1 MKKIKFCVWVHYFN
15 SHANVLYLSMK
26 FHNFF
31 VLLFF
36 CFFSA
41 SAQTLHI
48 HVSGLR
54 NASGNIRLAFYSN
67 AQSFD
72 DEKPLFVRKVNKK
85 ELLENKLL
93 ITYND
98 LKPGVYGIAIL
109 DDENTNDKMDYGW
122 VLPEEGFGFSDYYHS
137 GMTRPTFEKF
147 DFTLNKEETKS
158 VQIKVR
164 YL

>member
-1 MKKIKFCVWVHYFN
+1 MKSC
-15 SHANVLYLSMK
+15 S
-26 FHNFF
+26 
-31 VLLFF
+31 LLFF
-36 CFFSA
+36 LCFSFYYA
-41 SAQTLHI
+41 SAQTLTI
-48 HVSGLR
+48 QLSGLR
-54 NASGNIRLAFYSN
+54 NTSGNIRLAFYSN

-72 DEKPLFVRKVNKK
+72 DEKPLFVRKVTKQ
-85 ELLENKLL
+85 ELLKNKGL

-147 DFTLNKEETKS
+147 DFVLEKENTKT

>member
-1 MKKIKFCVWVHYFN
+1 MLTRTVHSFN
-15 SHANVLYLSMK
+15 SRINPLYLSMK
-26 FHNFF
+26 RHSLLFF
-31 VLLFF
+31 LFF
-36 CFFSA
+36 CFFSV

-48 HVSGLR
+48 QVSGLR
-54 NASGNIRLAFYSN
+54 NTLGNIRLAFYSN

-72 DEKPLFVRKVNKK
+72 EEKPLFVRKVSKK

-158 VQIKVR
+158 VKIKVR